1 MLRKIFFRRP
11 SVVSKML
18 NKGLQPVV
26 RALVIHFQQD
36 RLRMKLRILTKLL
49 LFILIPA
56 VLGLGIVASFNY
68 FSARETI
75 RKQMKEELSLVAEG
89 QQSEIGNLILML
101 QSVMTNF
108 SEVARIKR
116 LLESDYVNHPQEEIK
131 RHLPAAQQAVNELTK
146 NFFRIGNAAIIN
158 AKGIILA
165 HSQAD
170 RIGLSAA
177 DTVYFKGAAQGKP
190 MAVTLK
196 SQADDS
202 LVTAIAMPV
211 KVKGTIM
218 GVVIC
223 TLAQDKLA
231 ETTTNSIKVGSTGI
245 AFVYNAEGT
254 MLMHPQKSLI
264 GKDFSRLPWV
274 RHILEQKEGYIEYEW
289 EGRKKLCMFQHI
301 PFVDWTVVVSIEE
314 EDCFASVSQ
323 MFRQSLWVVGIT
335 ALVVGLLIFFVAR
348 NFASVLKSGA
358 LLVEQIAAGN
368 LDLSSEQKKQMDQ
381 VALRGDE
388 IGELSR
394 GIRGMV
400 KGLQNLFSQSERK
413 TAEAKQA
420 TEEAEAAM
428 KEAQEARV
436 VAERA
441 RQEGMLAAARQ
452 LESSVAIITSAA
464 TELAAQIAL
473 SEQGANH
480 QASRVTETAT
490 AMEEMNATVL
500 EVAQNAD
507 TASDVSVSTR
517 QKAEAGAN
525 IVDKAVESIQRVQNE
540 SLALKKDMAVLEKH
554 AQAISQIMS
563 VISDIADQTNLLA
576 LNAAIEAAR
585 AGEAGRGFAVVAD
598 EVRKL
603 AEKTMTSTTDVGK
616 AIRMIQESSKQSALQ
631 VDRAVSAVEEAT
643 AFAQESGGALKEIV
657 TLVDNTADQV
667 RAIATASEEQSS
679 SSEEINKA
687 LSQVNTIAQDTAQAM
702 QQAAQAVTDLTR
714 QAHTLDQLIAD
725 LKQG

>member
-1 MLRKIFFRRP
+1 
-11 SVVSKML
+11 
-18 NKGLQPVV
+18 
-26 RALVIHFQQD
+26 
-36 RLRMKLRILTKLL
+36 MKFRILTKLL

-56 VLGLGIVASFNY
+56 VLGLGIVAFFNY
-68 FSARETI
+68 SSARETI
-75 RKQMKEELSLVAEG
+75 RKQMKEELSLVAVG

-116 LLESDYVNHPQEEIK
+116 LLESDYANLPQEEIK

-165 HSQAD
+165 HSQAE
-170 RIGLSAA
+170 RIGLSTA
-177 DTVYFKGAAQGKP
+177 DTAYFKGAAQGKP
-190 MAVTLK
+190 IAVTLK

-211 KVKGTIM
+211 TVKGTIM

-231 ETTTNSIKVGSTGI
+231 ETTTNSIKVGATGI

-274 RHILEQKEGYIEYEW
+274 RLLLEQKKGYIEYEW
-289 EGRKKLCMFQHI
+289 EGQKKLGMFQHI

-314 EDCFASVSQ
+314 EDCFAPVSR

-368 LDLSSEQKKQMDQ
+368 LELSSEQKKQMDQ

-436 VAERA
+436 AAERA

-452 LESSVAIITSAA
+452 LESSVTIITSAA

-517 QKAEAGAN
+517 QKAEAGAY

-643 AFAQESGGALKEIV
+643 AFAQQSGGALKEIV

-667 RAIATASEEQSS
+667 RAIATASEEQSA

-687 LSQVNTIAQDTAQAM
+687 LSHVNTIAQDTAQAM